1 MGPYLMRRLGTTL
14 IVMIGISFAVF
25 LIVHL
30 IPGDPAHIMLGM
42 NANQRQVEALRKQL
56 GIDRSLLTQY
66 GYWVWNGMQGKLG
79 SSILTG
85 QPVSGALAERLP
97 VTLSL
102 AGAALL
108 IALLISLPAG
118 ILAAVKRNTWPSYA
132 ITIASQIGVATP
144 DFWLGILFILVF
156 SLWLGLLPS
165 FGYVSPSRG
174 VALWLAH
181 LILPAMSL
189 GLINASL
196 ITRFV
201 RSAMIEVLGEDYIS
215 VARAK
220 GLSERVVVVRHAL
233 RNVLIPVVTVVG
245 LQLGSLISGVV
256 VIEVV
261 FALPGLGRLAFD
273 AVTRRDYP
281 MLQGA
286 VLVVALAFALVNL
299 LVDFL
304 YAYID
309 PRVRY

>member
-1 MGPYLMRRLGTTL
+1 MGSYLMRRLGTTM
-14 IVMIGISFAVF
+14 IVIAGISFAVF

-30 IPGDPAHIMLGM
+30 IPGDPARIMLGI
-42 NANQRQVEALRKQL
+42 NADQSQIEALQKRL
-56 GIDRSLLTQY
+56 GLDKSLFTQY
-66 GYWVWNGMQGKLG
+66 GYWIRSALQGKLG

-85 QPVSGALAERLP
+85 QAVSAALKDRLP

-102 AGAALL
+102 AGVALL

-118 ILAAVKRNTWPSYA
+118 IIAAVKRHTWPSHA

-144 DFWLGILFILVF
+144 DFWLGILLILVF
-156 SLWLGLLPS
+156 SLWLRLLPS
-165 FGYVSPSRG
+165 FGYVSPSES
-174 VALWLAH
+174 VSSWLVH
-181 LILPAMSL
+181 LILPATSL

-220 GLSERVVVVRHAL
+220 GLPERLVVIRHAL
-233 RNVLIPVVTVVG
+233 RNALIPVVTVVG

-286 VLVVALAFALVNL
+286 VLVVALSFALINL